1 MSRFWRLSSNERGSG
16 FETLAIAASV
26 LALASVAAT
35 SALERYAQVGGYPT
49 IASVDYSQS
58 APLPGAGGK
67 APVFN
72 GIDLSATGSI
82 NRPIVLEPCT
92 GKQKN

>member
-35 SALERYAQVGGYPT
+35 SALERYAQVGGFPT
-49 IASVDYSQS
+49 IASVDSQS
-58 APLPGAGGK
+58 APLLGAGGK